1 MDYASS
7 VYSFNLHSL
16 LPVCFS
22 PLYLLSISWC
32 PLSLR
37 FTLSHPVS
45 VNLIYLLLT
54 LTLSV
59 FFLRWLGPSC
69 PPSAPHFL
77 RLFTLKTAL
86 WATHSFGSLSTHGG
100 CIDSPISAEM
110 LAGLDLQ
117 RDGSTWQEGSL
128 SSLLCYMPEVA
139 VAHFKASANPSHS
152 SSILSFFLPPQHP
165 PLRTS
170 PRHLLKSSSACLSA
184 SSAFKI
190 QEQEVLHLW
199 WQLLVILP

>member
-110 LAGLDLQ
+110 LAGLDTAGWKHLARGIPLISPLLHARSSRGTFQ
-117 RDGSTWQEGSL
+117 SFRQSFTFLLHPFFLSPPTTSTTPNL
-128 SSLLCYMPEVA
+128 P
-139 VAHFKASANPSHS
+139 KASP
-152 SSILSFFLPPQHP
+152 
-165 PLRTS
+165 
-170 PRHLLKSSSACLSA
+170 
-184 SSAFKI
+184 
-190 QEQEVLHLW
+190 
-199 WQLLVILP
+199 